1 MRKISL
7 FLLLAM
13 LSTIAFAQKN
23 KLPEEPTLPIDE
35 RTNLVTYQDV
45 VNEPG
50 TPQELYDR
58 AMRWVKEFYKN
69 TAEVVKKSDRDA
81 AVIEMRSSVRI
92 YGTQK
97 DGSLHFRNIVYYNF
111 KLECRNNRYRYTITD
126 FNEKATSAAPIEV
139 WFDTK
144 NPKWEPA
151 HYAYLNQIDEQIR
164 ALIENLEEGMQPKE
178 EVKDEW

>member
-7 FLLLAM
+7 FLLLVM

-35 RTNLVTYQDV
+35 RSNLVTYQDV

-111 KLECRNNRYRYTITD
+111 KLECRNNRHEIRFALERSVVVKFFFEAFLLVID
-126 FNEKATSAAPIEV
+126 VGRFEADVSVRVFFNTNVVTGGKG
-139 WFDTK
+139 
-144 NPKWEPA
+144 
-151 HYAYLNQIDEQIR
+151 Y
-164 ALIENLEEGMQPKE
+164 
-178 EVKDEW
+178 